1 MIFALSSNYQHAG
14 SSKLNVSIVLNE
26 ARVGCIGK
34 CSQQEGNGMKGIL
47 KSFGMLLG
55 IVSAIV
61 LVGALR
67 AESDDKIVEAIRA
80 SYSEKEEIRV
90 TPKIDNFI
98 ILLDQSGSMFIKDQG
113 KTRSKAEMAKNSM
126 TALNEHI
133 PELGYKGSMAV
144 FAPGKTLISPTE
156 YNREMFKKTIEGLPK
171 TGRVFGNQTPLGDA
185 ILELDSTLSKSAGK
199 TAVLIVSDGEKNIGR
214 NALHAARA
222 IHEKYPNVC
231 FHALSFAENDK
242 GRATLKAITQVS
254 DCVYF
259 EASELSENPTAA
271 NQLARDIFYTV
282 EVREVVAEV
291 VEEVVAVEAAAVI
304 PAAIELDNVNF
315 DFDKYE
321 LTPKA
326 KMNLDEHLR
335 SLSSQSDRSILIKG
349 YADSTG
355 PEDYNQKLSERRAQ
369 AVYDYLTSKGVNPER
384 MKTFGYGESQ
394 PVADN
399 STAQGRALNR
409 RAEIDAGR

>member
-1 MIFALSSNYQHAG
+1 MA
-14 SSKLNVSIVLNE
+14 
-26 ARVGCIGK
+26 K
-34 CSQQEGNGMKGIL
+34 CSQREGNGMRGIL
-47 KSFGMLLG
+47 KRFGMLLG

-61 LVGALR
+61 LLGALT
-67 AESDDKIVEAIRA
+67 AESGDRIIEEIRA
-80 SYSEKEEIRV
+80 SYSEKEEVRI

-98 ILLDQSGSMFIKDQG
+98 ILLDQSGSMFIKEQG
-113 KTRSKAEMAKNSM
+113 KTQSKAEKAKNSM

-171 TGRVFGNQTPLGDA
+171 TGRIFGNQTPLGDA

-199 TAVLIVSDGEKNIGR
+199 IAVLIVSDGEKNIGR
-214 NALHAARA
+214 DALQTARA
-222 IHEKYPNVC
+222 MHEKYPNMC
-231 FHALSFAENDK
+231 FHALSFAENEK
-242 GRATLKAITQVS
+242 AKATLKGITKMN
-254 DCVYF
+254 DCVYI
-259 EASELSENPTAA
+259 EASELSENSTAA
-271 NQLARDIFYTV
+271 AQSARDIFYTV

-291 VEEVVAVEAAAVI
+291 VEEVVAVEAAVVI
-304 PAAIELDNVNF
+304 PTAIELDNVNF
-315 DFDKYE
+315 GFDKYE

-369 AVYDYLTSKGVNPER
+369 AVYDYLTSRGINPER

-409 RAEIDAGR
+409 RVEISPGR

>member
-1 MIFALSSNYQHAG
+1 
-14 SSKLNVSIVLNE
+14 
-26 ARVGCIGK
+26 
-34 CSQQEGNGMKGIL
+34 MKGIL

-61 LVGALR
+61 LVGALT
-67 AESDDKIVEAIRA
+67 AESNDRIIEEIRA
-80 SYSEKEEIRV
+80 SYSEKEEVRI

-98 ILLDQSGSMFIKDQG
+98 ILLDQSGSMFIKEQG
-113 KTRSKAEMAKNSM
+113 KTQSKAEKAKNSM

-133 PELGYKGSMAV
+133 PELGYRGSMDV
-144 FAPGKTLISPTE
+144 FAPGKTLISPNE

-199 TAVLIVSDGEKNIGR
+199 TAVLIVSDGEKNVGKD
-214 NALHAARA
+214 ALQAARA
-222 IHEKYPNVC
+222 THAKYPNVC
-231 FHALSFAENDK
+231 FHALSFAENEK
-242 GRATLKAITQVS
+242 ARATLKAITQVN
-254 DCVYF
+254 DCVYS
-259 EASELSENPTAA
+259 EASELSENPTAVA
-271 NQLARDIFYTV
+271 QLARDIFYTV

-291 VEEVVAVEAAAVI
+291 FEEVVAVEAAAVI

-321 LTPKA
+321 LTPTA
-326 KMNLDEHLR
+326 KMNLDGHLQ
-335 SLSSQSDRSILIKG
+335 SFSSQPDRHILIKG

-369 AVYDYLTSKGVNPER
+369 AVYDYLTSRGVNSER

-399 STAQGRALNR
+399 STAEGRALNR
-409 RAEIDAGR
+409 RAEINPGR